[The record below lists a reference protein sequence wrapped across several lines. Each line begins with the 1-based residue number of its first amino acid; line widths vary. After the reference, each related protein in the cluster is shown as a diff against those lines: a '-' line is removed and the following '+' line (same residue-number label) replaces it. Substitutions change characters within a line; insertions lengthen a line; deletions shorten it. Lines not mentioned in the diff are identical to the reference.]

1 MQVSALLTLTTD
13 LVKDYQIPISV
24 RPVIPSLIPG
34 EDADSSAYKSGDV
47 VYEFSKVQVGG
58 VAFES
63 IDITNPSDHPLEV
76 EIILGVRRPVSE
88 AQSDEDGSYL
98 DGAIAECGMEVQA
111 GGGASFALMAD
122 AVVHAIL
129 APREEKLFGPIALR
143 PTKQGVES
151 HASLFL
157 HNNLTL
163 LEEIELI
170 AEGGSGVLGFRDGD
184 APLKEV
190 RLELNGSYLGFQR
203 VRDGRG
209 WALPPGGKLTWPA
222 VAARTLK
229 AHNSGDVRLEVRSLQ
244 VGSGPGCKG
253 SGFSVSSCRGFALEP
268 GEEHELTFFYRPDFK
283 AAMQRQDLRLMTSAG
298 EVSVPLVGRVPKQLL
313 PLCLESVPRSTL
325 PLRAAGTA
333 FSIVALACGAF
344 FGWELYVQRGSE
356 GSKLRKG
363 GGGSH
368 SKNVAGE
375 RPLEESRPGPQANG
389 SYSRSSSGG
398 STGPQ
403 MAQVSL
409 PKSGSK
415 PSLQEDNL
423 PQPGTPQNDFA
434 DEGWIEAVSSRGQEK
449 QGKKT
454 GGKARKGAE
463 PAKLGDNVGREVEQQ
478 TGTGTGTGTGK
489 PQEQKVGGKIP
500 SKGEGGGAKPK
511 KGARSQVAPEPL
523 PESVPEG
530 GQVSIPNCPLNIS
543 FPWVRHFSKSAES
556 SFEKRAIF
564 PNAWSS
570 QRA

>member
-34 EDADSSAYKSGDV
+34 EDADSGAYKSGDV
-47 VYEFSKVQVGG
+47 VYEFSKVQIGG

-63 IDITNPSDHPLEV
+63 IDITNPSDYPLEV

-88 AQSDEDGSYL
+88 AQLDEEGSYL
-98 DGAIAECGMEVQA
+98 DGPIAECGMEVQA

-170 AEGGSGVLGFRDGD
+170 AEGGSGILGFMDGD

-229 AHNSGDVRLEVRSLQ
+229 AHNSGDVRLEVQSLQ
-244 VGSGPGCKG
+244 VGGGPGCKG

-268 GEEHELTFFYRPDFK
+268 GESRELTVFYWPDFK
-283 AAMQRQDLRLMTSAG
+283 AAMQQQDLRLVTSAG

-313 PLCLESVPRSTL
+313 PLCLESVPRWTL
-325 PLRAAGTA
+325 SALLLRAAGTA
-333 FSIVALACGAF
+333 FSIVAVACGAF
-344 FGWELYVQRGSE
+344 FGWKLYAHRGGE
-356 GSKLRKG
+356 ISKLPKG
-363 GGGSH
+363 VGSH
-368 SKNVAGE
+368 SNNVAGE
-375 RPLEESRPGPQANG
+375 RPPEESRPGPQANG

-398 STGPQ
+398 STGSQ

-415 PSLQEDNL
+415 PSPQEDDL
-423 PQPGTPQNDFA
+423 PQPGTPRKKDDA

-454 GGKARKGAE
+454 GGKAKKGAE
-463 PAKLGDNVGREVEQQ
+463 PAKLGENVGREVEQQ
-478 TGTGTGTGTGK
+478 AGK

-500 SKGEGGGAKPK
+500 SKGDGGGAKPK

-523 PESVPEG
+523 PENVPEG
-530 GQVSIPNCPLNIS
+530 GQVSISNLPLNIS
-543 FPWVRHFSKSAES
+543 FSVQHFSKSAES
-556 SFEKRAIF
+556 SFEEKKK
-564 PNAWSS
+564 
-570 QRA
+570 

>member
-1 MQVSALLTLTTD
+1 MTVFSCTFLQVSALLTLTTD

-34 EDADSSAYKSGDV
+34 EDADSGAYKSGDV
-47 VYEFSKVQVGG
+47 VYEFSKVQIGG

-63 IDITNPSDHPLEV
+63 IDITNPLDHPLEV

-88 AQSDEDGSYL
+88 AQSDEEGSYL
-98 DGAIAECGMEVQA
+98 DGPIAECGMEVQA
-111 GGGASFALMAD
+111 RGGASFALMAD

-129 APREEKLFGPIALR
+129 APREEKLFGPITLR

-170 AEGGSGVLGFRDGD
+170 AEGGSGILGFMDGD
-184 APLKEV
+184 APVKEV

-244 VGSGPGCKG
+244 VGSAPGCKG

-268 GEEHELTFFYRPDFK
+268 GEARELTVFYRPDFR
-283 AAMQRQDLRLMTSAG
+283 AAMQRQDLRLVTSAG
-298 EVSVPLVGRVPKQLL
+298 EVSISLVGRVPKQLL
-313 PLCLESVPRSTL
+313 PLCLVSVPRWTL

-344 FGWELYVQRGSE
+344 FGWRLCAQRGGE
-356 GSKLRKG
+356 YSKLRKE
-363 GGGSH
+363 GGSH
-368 SKNVAGE
+368 SNNVAGE
-375 RPLEESRPGPQANG
+375 RPPEESRPGPQANG

-398 STGPQ
+398 STGSQ
-403 MAQVSL
+403 TAQVPL
-409 PKSGSK
+409 PKTGSK
-415 PSLQEDNL
+415 PSLQEDDQ
-423 PQPGTPQNDFA
+423 PQPGTPRKKDDA

-449 QGKKT
+449 QGKKA
-454 GGKARKGAE
+454 GGKAKKGPE
-463 PAKLGDNVGREVEQQ
+463 PAKLGENGVREVEQQ
-478 TGTGTGTGTGK
+478 AGK

-500 SKGEGGGAKPK
+500 GKGEGGGAKPK

-530 GQVSIPNCPLNIS
+530 AQVSIPNCPLNIS
-543 FPWVRHFSKSAES
+543 FPWLQHL
-556 SFEKRAIF
+556 
-564 PNAWSS
+564 
-570 QRA
+570 